1 MAGVEKKKACIDV
14 NQLVEE
20 GKALE
25 ELKPVKFV
33 KGQGA
38 RQVAFLMYSS
48 GTSGLPV
55 STPSSS
61 LKPRN

>member
-1 MAGVEKKKACIDV
+1 MAGFDKKVSNKDV
-14 NQLVEE
+14 DQLVEE

-25 ELKPVKFV
+25 KLKEVKFA

-55 STPSSS
+55 SYV
-61 LKPRN
+61 

>member
-1 MAGVEKKKACIDV
+1 MAGFDKKVPNKDV
-14 NQLVEE
+14 DQLVEE

-25 ELKPVKFV
+25 KLKEVKFA

-55 STPSSS
+55 SYV
-61 LKPRN
+61 